1 MRIPPRYSLP
11 ALVLLS
17 ACGTRPPA
25 AAGPGRDSAG
35 ITIVEG
41 TAPLAA
47 DSVAYR
53 PDSAP
58 ALDIGGGPDPHG
70 AFAGIAGVVRRSD
83 GSIAVADRGSQEI
96 RVFDSTGRWVRSL
109 GGKGSG
115 PGQFEG
121 LGQVFLLPADSL
133 AAYDI
138 NHRRLSVFAPGGA
151 LAREVT
157 VVAEGPIA
165 FPQVTGV
172 FADGR
177 MVVQGL
183 RNFGPGAVSGVVRDT
198 APLAVY
204 SPQGHLVDSL
214 GRFPGAEYLVQ
225 ASSGGLNARA
235 LPFSRSLRTG
245 LAGDRIFL
253 GGTEHYQIGVYTA
266 QGKLERLIRRE
277 HPDEPVTQADAA
289 AYIEAQLQALPPARA
304 RDREAIRQ
312 SLEQSPFPKVRPH
325 FGGFIVARD
334 GALWVREF
342 EGYDT
347 GRPAR
352 YAVFDGTGR
361 WLGFATFPRGFT
373 MYQAGN
379 DFALGTVNDADGAEH
394 VRLYRLHAPRK

>member
-11 ALVLLS
+11 GLVLLS
-17 ACGTRPPA
+17 ACGTRPPS

-35 ITIVEG
+35 ITVVESA
-41 TAPLAA
+41 TPVAA
-47 DSVAYR
+47 DSVAFR

-58 ALDIGGGPDPHG
+58 AVDIGGGRDPHG
-70 AFAGIAGVVRRSD
+70 EFAGIAGVARQSD

-109 GGKGSG
+109 GRKGGG
-115 PGQFEG
+115 PGEFEA
-121 LGQVFLLPADSL
+121 LGQIFLLPGDSL
-133 AAYDI
+133 AAYDF
-138 NHRRLSVFAPGGA
+138 NHRRFSVFSPAGA
-151 LAREVT
+151 VAREAAL
-157 VVAEGPIA
+157 VAEGPIA
-165 FPQVTGV
+165 YPQVTAV
-172 FADGR
+172 FPDGR
-177 MVVQGL
+177 LLVQGL

-198 APLAVY
+198 APLAIY

-225 ASSGGLNARA
+225 ASSGGLTARA
-235 LPFSRSLRTG
+235 LPFSRSLRTA

-253 GGTEHYQIGVYTA
+253 GITDRYQIGEYTA
-266 QGKLERLIRRE
+266 QGKLERLIRRA

-289 AYIEAQLQALPPARA
+289 GYIEAQLQALPPARA
-304 RDREAIRQ
+304 KDREAMRQ
-312 SLEQSPFPKVRPH
+312 SLQQSPFPRVRPH

-352 YAVFDGTGR
+352 YAVFDRDGR
-361 WLGFATFPRGFT
+361 WLGLASFPHGFT
-373 MYQAGN
+373 VYQAGS
-379 DFALGTVNDADGAEH
+379 DFALGTVKDADDVEH
-394 VRLYRLHAPRK
+394 VRLYRLRASRK